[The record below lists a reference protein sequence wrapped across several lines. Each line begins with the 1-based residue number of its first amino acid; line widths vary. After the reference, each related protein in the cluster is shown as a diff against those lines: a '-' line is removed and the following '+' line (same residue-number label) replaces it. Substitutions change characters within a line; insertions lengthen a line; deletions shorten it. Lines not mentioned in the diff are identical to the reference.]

1 MRSRS
6 LLAISSVLV
15 LIGGCQKSETAPA
28 QTESKPTTSSAAAPQ
43 PITISQNLQ
52 TPESVLYDA
61 QQDVYFISNIN
72 GQALAVDN
80 NGYISRVN
88 PDTLQMDAKWIEG
101 GKPGVALNAPKGMA
115 VAADILYVA
124 DITTVRKFDRKT
136 GAPKGEIK
144 IPGSSFL
151 NDLASD
157 GPSVYVS
164 DSGLK
169 AGAGGSFEPTGTD
182 AVWKIVGN
190 KAQRIAHGPDL
201 KRPNGVEVVN
211 GKVWVVTFGA
221 NELYQLDNGKRINVV
236 TLPKGSLDGL
246 VHLDDGSFLVSSWDG
261 KAIYRGPQSGPFTAV
276 LENINAPAD
285 IGYDAKRQ
293 RLLVPHFMDSIV
305 TIHPL
310 P

>member
-1 MRSRS
+1 MRARS
-6 LLAISSVLV
+6 LLAISFALA

-28 QTESKPTTSSAAAPQ
+28 QTTAPTTSPAAAPQ

-61 QQDVYFISNIN
+61 QQDLYFISNIN
-72 GQALAVDN
+72 GQPLAVDN

-101 GKPGVALNAPKGMA
+101 GKPGVTLDAPKGMA
-115 VAADILYVA
+115 VAGNILYVA
-124 DITTVRKFDRKT
+124 DITTVRKFDRNT

-144 IPGSSFL
+144 ITGSSFL

-157 GPSVYVS
+157 GPAVYVS

-190 KAQRIAHGPDL
+190 KAQRIAHGPEL

-211 GKVWVVTFGA
+211 GKVWVVTFGD
-221 NELYQLDNGKRINVV
+221 NELYQLENGKRINVV

-246 VHLDDGSFLVSSWDG
+246 VHLDDGSFLVSSWEG
-261 KAIYRGPQSGPFTAV
+261 KAVYRGPQSGPFTPV

-285 IGYDAKRQ
+285 IGYDTKRK
-293 RLLVPHFMDSIV
+293 RLLVPHFMDSMV

-310 P
+310 Q

>member
-1 MRSRS
+1 MTRRRWIADETNGNTAALTGDHAVHLTRVLRAGIGQEFDISTGTSVRRGTITS
-6 LLAISSVLV
+6 ISEKRVEFVLGEEQPIASAPDVTLALAI
-15 LIGGCQKSETAPA
+15 
-28 QTESKPTTSSAAAPQ
+28 
-43 PITISQNLQ
+43 
-52 TPESVLYDA
+52 
-61 QQDVYFISNIN
+61 F
-72 GQALAVDN
+72 
-80 NGYISRVN
+80 
-88 PDTLQMDAKWIEG
+88 
-101 GKPGVALNAPKGMA
+101 
-115 VAADILYVA
+115 
-124 DITTVRKFDRKT
+124 KFDRKT

-169 AGAGGSFEPTGTD
+169 AGAGGSFEPSGTD

-190 KAQRIAHGPDL
+190 KAQRIASGPDL
-201 KRPNGVEVVN
+201 KRPNGVDVVN

-221 NELYQLDNGKRINVV
+221 DELYQLDNGKKTNVA

-246 VHLDDGSFLVSSWDG
+246 VHLDDGSFVISSWDG

-305 TIHPL
+305 TIHPM

>member
-6 LLAISSVLV
+6 LLAISLALV
-15 LIGGCQKSETAPA
+15 LIGGCQKSETTPV
-28 QTESKPTTSSAAAPQ
+28 QTESTPTTSSTAAPQ

-61 QQDVYFISNIN
+61 AGDRYLVSNVN
-72 GQALAVDN
+72 GSPNGVDN

-101 GKPGVALNAPKGMA
+101 GKPGVTLNAPKGMA

-190 KAQRIAHGPDL
+190 KAQKIASGPDL
-201 KRPNGVEVVN
+201 KRPNGVNVVN

-221 NELYQLDNGKRINVV
+221 DELYQLDNGKKTNVA

-246 VHLDDGSFLVSSWDG
+246 VHLDDGSFVISSWDG

>member
-1 MRSRS
+1 M
-6 LLAISSVLV
+6 
-15 LIGGCQKSETAPA
+15 LIGGCQKSETTPV
-28 QTESKPTTSSAAAPQ
+28 QTESTPTTSSTAAPQ

-72 GQALAVDN
+72 GQPLAVDN

-101 GKPGVALNAPKGMA
+101 GKPGVTLNAPKGMA

-190 KAQRIAHGPDL
+190 KAQKIASGPDL
-201 KRPNGVEVVN
+201 KRPNGVNVVN

-221 NELYQLDNGKRINVV
+221 DKKTNVA

-246 VHLDDGSFLVSSWDG
+246 VHLDDGSFVISSWDG